1 MTEEVGE
8 RGSERETEE
17 EDRESW
23 LKKITEEEGDKE
35 AEEEEIEIGESTE
48 RPSRNERDLVEM
60 DDLLFGSEEE
70 DRRRKEEEGGEVEAE
85 GGMEEEEEEEE
96 ELSRDW
102 RGGMGGRGEELVILN

>member
-35 AEEEEIEIGESTE
+35 AEEEEMEIGESTE

-70 DRRRKEEEGGEVEAE
+70 GRRRKEE
-85 GGMEEEEEEEE
+85 EEEEEEEE

-102 RGGMGGRGEELVILN
+102 RGGMGGRGEELVIC

>member
-70 DRRRKEEEGGEVEAE
+70 DRRRKEEEED
-85 GGMEEEEEEEE
+85 E

-102 RGGMGGRGEELVILN
+102 RGGMGGRGEERRGV

>member
-17 EDRESW
+17 EERESW

-70 DRRRKEEEGGEVEAE
+70 DRRRKEEEEEV
-85 GGMEEEEEEEE
+85 EEEEE

-102 RGGMGGRGEELVILN
+102 RGGMGGRGEERRGYSRLV